1 MKKKFL
7 TVALSAMLAVTAVA
21 GLSAC
26 SEEGDVKFEAVAKE
40 DIKIGMIALH
50 DESSTYDKTL
60 SKRCIGPSK
69 IRGLRKI
76 SSNSLREFLKLR
88 NAMIKRRTL

>member
-26 SEEGDVKFEAVAKE
+26 SEEGDVKFEAVAK
-40 DIKIGMIALH
+40 
-50 DESSTYDKTL
+50 KT
-60 SKRCIGPSK
+60 SKSV
-69 IRGLRKI
+69 
-76 SSNSLREFLKLR
+76 
-88 NAMIKRRTL
+88 